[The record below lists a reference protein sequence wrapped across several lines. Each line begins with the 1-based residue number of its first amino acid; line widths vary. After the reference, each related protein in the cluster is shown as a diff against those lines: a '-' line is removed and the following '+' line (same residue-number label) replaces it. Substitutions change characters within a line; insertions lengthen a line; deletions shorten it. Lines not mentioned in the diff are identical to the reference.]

1 MAPATIGNDS
11 ASEQQAIRIWKLQYG
26 PCWHGAIP
34 SETGSFDFVRLRT
47 TEAELGGLDENIL
60 IVSERVIDGARQVYL
75 QVYSDVP
82 EPKLVVATAACPV
95 AQRFWDDLPVGWT
108 SVDEILPIDIHVE
121 ECINGNPESLMA
133 AVIGHVLTREI
144 ASLIHRDDDDD
155 AVSLETIRTLSAQ
168 EAGHA

>member
-34 SETGSFDFVRLRT
+34 SETDSFDFVRMRT
-47 TEAELGGLDENIL
+47 TQAGLGGLDENIL

-75 QVYSDVP
+75 QVHSDVP

-108 SVDEILPIDIHVE
+108 PVDEVLPVDIHVE

-133 AVIGHVLTREI
+133 AVVEHVLTAEV
-144 ASLIHRDDDDD
+144 AALIQRGDD
-155 AVSLETIRTLSAQ
+155 AVSLEAIHTLAAQ